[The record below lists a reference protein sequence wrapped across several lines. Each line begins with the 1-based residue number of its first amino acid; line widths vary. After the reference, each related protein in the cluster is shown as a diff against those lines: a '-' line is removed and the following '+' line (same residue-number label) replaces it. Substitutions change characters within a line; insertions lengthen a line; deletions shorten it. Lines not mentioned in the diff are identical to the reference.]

1 MSKNYPTVRRG
12 REVAGAG
19 GIGKVQIIYKPKKPK
34 PYCLMF
40 LGFIVYSLF
49 LGTYFTSFF
58 WSRPQIR
65 GHIIIPIWKKLVFGG
80 DYVRVI
86 ANKLLRQQQLPQ
98 QDTASMNVPM
108 GDHELSGS
116 SEEAVVYQQGY
127 VHAKERLFQMDV
139 YRRMALG
146 TLTEVFGNKTLH
158 LDTFACTIDF
168 KRAAYKAFET
178 LAGEPVGALLTA
190 YARGV
195 NDAIANEFRGMY
207 PIDSYYTHGFFRP
220 VQLEAW
226 EPVHSLAILHWLTY
240 HQSHGWEDQVLAE
253 LVTRHLQA
261 TQTDETALRELFG
274 DRFEALSA
282 SALASSPVDVFD
294 ATAGVLDVETVG
306 GSFIAQVT
314 TATAT
319 NGNGRRVVTGV
330 DSWGNVKA
338 LGFWYA
344 NRLTVAGDDAL
355 DVRGASF
362 PGVPL
367 VLAGTTGH
375 ATWTFA
381 QQPARLAA
389 ASPAGDRVRFVVD
402 GSDDATAA
410 AADATVRREVIRLR
424 EAPTAAAA
432 AAAASSDAEQQQQHR
447 WLLDVLVG
455 ESPAEGIDVLPLL
468 APELQAACAQ
478 LNVSQVWLRSPLV
491 TDADRVLVRLMR
503 FVHRANR
510 ASSAQ
515 SLATAHDELALAETL
530 PWRLFA
536 TDAHGAAVV
545 VPAPSSL
552 HSAAPVTT
560 VVAGASPHI
569 RRQLRAEAAA
579 AAAAIDAS
587 VFDDVYSPS
596 GALLAQ
602 QLLQLLRQHP
612 LVLRAQRRRGGN
624 DNATATATDGD
635 GDAGEASLLRNEVL
649 HQADLLA
656 IIALLEAFDG
666 RYTPEAVV
674 PSIVEAFRMFFLVET
689 TREPLGPLATM
700 FYGAY
705 NVSAVLRATELEM
718 RDAVSRLLAPYVA
731 PLCPAAT
738 AAIATAA
745 NGDDTCPGPRV
756 SWWVEQAGG
765 LPEVLQR
772 SLDGALEWLYKI
784 NEARAI
790 TTWQWQNHHHLL
802 VHHPVSPAV
811 TLLDSVLGAG
821 PELVGGS
828 YDSVLRSDYSGA
840 ARLFSDNML
849 HGVDTIGSAFRF
861 VVRQQSSSPSASPSA
876 SPATAVVTDL
886 ATHVFTR
893 DASVRHATAQRT
905 FHGETASPLSTAVA
919 PPVASAAA
927 HFDL

>member
-1 MSKNYPTVRRG
+1 MDKYIETDTRICEVKRKMPKNYPTVRRG
-12 REVAGAG
+12 REVAGTG

-40 LGFIVYSLF
+40 LGFIVYSVF

-80 DYVRVI
+80 DYVRLI
-86 ANKLLRQQQLPQ
+86 ANNLLRQ
-98 QDTASMNVPM
+98 DTVSSNIPT
-108 GDHELSGS
+108 DHHELSGS
-116 SEEAVVYQQGY
+116 SEEAVIYQQGY

-178 LAGEPVGALLTA
+178 LADEPAGRLLTA

-195 NDAIANEFRGMY
+195 NDAITNEFRGLY
-207 PIDSYYTHGFFRP
+207 PIDSYYTHGIFRK

-253 LVTRHLQA
+253 LVPRFLKA
-261 TQTDETALRELFG
+261 THIDETAMHELFG
-274 DRFEALSA
+274 DRLEALSA

-294 ATAGVLDVETVG
+294 ATAGVLDIETVG
-306 GSFIAQVT
+306 GSFFARVT
-314 TATAT
+314 NDEDTATT
-319 NGNGRRVVTGV
+319 GLNQGRSILTGV

-344 NRLTVAGDDAL
+344 NRLTTASGDL

-362 PGVPL
+362 PGVPM

-375 ATWTFA
+375 ATWFFS

-389 ASPAGDRVRFVVD
+389 TSPAGDLVRFVVD
-402 GSDDATAA
+402 GSDADAAAVAVDATL
-410 AADATVRREVIRLR
+410 RRDVIRLR
-424 EAPTAAAA
+424 EVPTPAID
-432 AAAASSDAEQQQQHR
+432 SDGDPQQHR
-447 WLLDVLVG
+447 LLLEVLVN
-455 ESPAEGIDVLPLL
+455 ESAVAGIDVLPLL
-468 APELQAACAQ
+468 APEVKAACAQ

-503 FVHRANR
+503 FFHRVNH

-515 SLATAHDELALAETL
+515 SIATAHDELALAETL
-530 PWRLFA
+530 PWHFFA
-536 TDAHGAAVV
+536 TDAHGATVV
-545 VPAPSSL
+545 VPAPTSRP
-552 HSAAPVTT
+552 AAPAVATTST
-560 VVAGASPHI
+560 VVAGASAHI
-569 RRQLRAEAAA
+569 RRQLRAEVTAATA
-579 AAAAIDAS
+579 ATAATEAADAA

-612 LVLRAQRRRGGN
+612 LVLRAHAN
-624 DNATATATDGD
+624 DK
-635 GDAGEASLLRNEVL
+635 DAAAAEDEEKAPPLLRNEVR

-656 IIALLEAFDG
+656 IIALLETFDG
-666 RYTPEAVV
+666 RYTPEAIV
-674 PSIVEAFRMFFLVET
+674 PSIVETFRMFFLVET

-705 NVSAVLRATELEM
+705 NVSAVLRSTELEM
-718 RDAVSRLLAPYVA
+718 RDAVSRLLAPYVS
-731 PLCPAAT
+731 PSCAT
-738 AAIATAA
+738 HTD
-745 NGDDTCPGPRV
+745 GGVDTCPSGPRV

-765 LPEVLQR
+765 LPDVLQR
-772 SLDGALEWLYKI
+772 SLDGALEWLYKV

-790 TTWQWQNHHHLL
+790 ATWQWQNHHHLL
-802 VHHPVSPAV
+802 VHHPVSP
-811 TLLDSVLGAG
+811 
-821 PELVGGS
+821 
-828 YDSVLRSDYSGA
+828 
-840 ARLFSDNML
+840 
-849 HGVDTIGSAFRF
+849 
-861 VVRQQSSSPSASPSA
+861 VR
-876 SPATAVVTDL
+876 
-886 ATHVFTR
+886 VF
-893 DASVRHATAQRT
+893 
-905 FHGETASPLSTAVA
+905 P
-919 PPVASAAA
+919 PPVCHTVS
-927 HFDL
+927 HCVSLCLVVSLCRP

>member
-1 MSKNYPTVRRG
+1 
-12 REVAGAG
+12 
-19 GIGKVQIIYKPKKPK
+19 
-34 PYCLMF
+34 
-40 LGFIVYSLF
+40 
-49 LGTYFTSFF
+49 
-58 WSRPQIR
+58 
-65 GHIIIPIWKKLVFGG
+65 
-80 DYVRVI
+80 
-86 ANKLLRQQQLPQ
+86 
-98 QDTASMNVPM
+98 
-108 GDHELSGS
+108 
-116 SEEAVVYQQGY
+116 
-127 VHAKERLFQMDV
+127 
-139 YRRMALG
+139 
-146 TLTEVFGNKTLH
+146 
-158 LDTFACTIDF
+158 
-168 KRAAYKAFET
+168 
-178 LAGEPVGALLTA
+178 
-190 YARGV
+190 
-195 NDAIANEFRGMY
+195 
-207 PIDSYYTHGFFRP
+207 
-220 VQLEAW
+220 
-226 EPVHSLAILHWLTY
+226 
-240 HQSHGWEDQVLAE
+240 
-253 LVTRHLQA
+253 
-261 TQTDETALRELFG
+261 
-274 DRFEALSA
+274 
-282 SALASSPVDVFD
+282 
-294 ATAGVLDVETVG
+294 
-306 GSFIAQVT
+306 
-314 TATAT
+314 
-319 NGNGRRVVTGV
+319 VVTGV

-375 ATWTFA
+375 ATWSFA

-402 GSDDATAA
+402 GSDDAAA
-410 AADATVRREVIRLR
+410 AAAVADATVRREVIRLR

-432 AAAASSDAEQQQQHR
+432 AAAASSDAEQQQQEHR

-455 ESPAEGIDVLPLL
+455 ESPAAGIDVLPLL

-718 RDAVSRLLAPYVA
+718 RDAVSRLLAPYVT

-738 AAIATAA
+738 AAS
-745 NGDDTCPGPRV
+745 GDDTCPGPRV
-756 SWWVEQAGG
+756 SWWVEKAGG

-790 TTWQWQNHHHLL
+790 ATWQWQNHHHLL
-802 VHHPVSPAV
+802 VHHPVSPVTCLSLRLVCLAVCLTVCLTVCLVVCVSSRVCGAVGGDAVGQCLGRGARARRWQLRQRPAVGLQRRRAPVQRQHVARRRHDRLRLPLRRAAAVVDVVAVRVAGHRRRHRPRDARFHPRRLRAPCDGAAHVSRRNRVASVHGGVHGGASRRNGGRPLRPV
-811 TLLDSVLGAG
+811 TLTHTQ
-821 PELVGGS
+821 
-828 YDSVLRSDYSGA
+828 RSLSLSR
-840 ARLFSDNML
+840 ARS
-849 HGVDTIGSAFRF
+849 
-861 VVRQQSSSPSASPSA
+861 
-876 SPATAVVTDL
+876 
-886 ATHVFTR
+886 
-893 DASVRHATAQRT
+893 
-905 FHGETASPLSTAVA
+905 
-919 PPVASAAA
+919 
-927 HFDL
+927 